1 MSPPSDDATPAEL
14 SILELLWERQPQT
27 IREITARLYPDGD
40 AAHYATVQ
48 KLLDRLESKRFV
60 TRERAGRAH
69 QFRASVKRT
78 DLIGR
83 RLRIVADQL
92 CRGSLAPLLTH
103 LVAHERLGE
112 EEIDELKRLLDKIES
127 RREGRGS

>member
-14 SILELLWERQPQT
+14 SVLELLWERQPQT
-27 IREITARLYPDGD
+27 IREIADRLYPDGD

-48 KLLDRLESKRFV
+48 KLLDRLEAKRFV
-60 TRERAGRAH
+60 AREREGRAH
-69 QFRASVKRT
+69 RFRPTVKRG

-83 RLRIVADQL
+83 RLRTVADQL

-103 LVAHERLGE
+103 LVANERLDDADL
-112 EEIDELKRLLDKIES
+112 DELKRLLDEIER
-127 RREGRGS
+127 RRETDAS